1 MKKYIVLI
9 LVLALTLTSN
19 AQFQDQK
26 FVANMQAKFPDI
38 PKEYFRNAM
47 PVLKEGFYSRYNAY
61 GDGVKAGK
69 GSSKFVDNERFGK
82 VIEIETH
89 DVFTN
94 DWDVEIGGPSDYT
107 CLQYDV
113 VYISFW
119 IRCLKSVDESN
130 QGYTRVYFQ
139 ENGPPWRKPCDVNVV
154 AGSEW
159 VQYRIPFR
167 VKYRHFKEGTAAVA
181 FALGYRHQTVQ
192 IADVQ
197 VINFG
202 TQVSHKDLPGTKFTY
217 PTRNDKDAAWRKIA
231 ADNIEKYRKGD
242 MKVIVKDA
250 TGGLISDAEVKVDM
264 QKHEFGFGNIVNRP
278 QFGGG
283 SKNSEMYRKIVKEN
297 FNQVTFENAFKHDMW
312 VQYKNEGTTDRI
324 FQAIDSLESWN
335 IDLRGHAMVWPA
347 TRYTT
352 ICKPC
357 IELDPD
363 TAAVIKCLEKTINPS
378 IKERGEAAR
387 GHVVDWD
394 VMNEPYVNHKF
405 MDYMGNKAVI
415 DWFNQTRQYDP
426 NAKLFINETRFI
438 IDGGVNS
445 NVQDNLFEWATYLKE
460 NKVDIGG
467 LGFQGHF
474 NETGLTSPDKLQEI
488 FDRFAKLDLTLKI
501 TELDIQT
508 MDWELQADYMR
519 DFYTV
524 VFGHPSFE
532 GIISWGFWEK
542 SHWRPECAWWDKNW
556 NIKPVG
562 LVHQDLVFKQWW
574 TNEAGVT
581 GKDGTFKVRGFEGDY
596 KITVTKNGKET
607 IQEAHLSNDG
617 KTVEIIIQ

>member
-1 MKKYIVLI
+1 MRKYIVLI
-9 LVLALTLTSN
+9 FVFAATLASY
-19 AQFQDQK
+19 AQFQNQK
-26 FVANMQAKFPDI
+26 FVSDMQAKFPDI

-47 PVLKEGFYSRYNAY
+47 PVLKEGFYERYQAY
-61 GDGVKAGK
+61 GDGVRAGK
-69 GSSKFVDNERFGK
+69 GSSKFVDNDRFGK

-94 DWDVEIGGPSDYT
+94 DWDVEIGGPSDFT

-119 IRCLKSVDESN
+119 IRCLSSVDESN

-167 VKYRHFKEGTAAVA
+167 VKYRHYKAGTAAVA

-202 TQVSHKDLPGTKFTY
+202 TQISHKDLPGTRFTY
-217 PTRNDKDAAWRKIA
+217 PTREDKDAEWRKIA

-242 MKVIVKDA
+242 LKVVVKTIDGFEIKDA
-250 TGGLISDAEVKVDM
+250 DVKVEM

-312 VQYKNEGTTDRI
+312 LQYKNEGSTDRI
-324 FQAIDSLESWN
+324 FQSIDSLEAWN
-335 IDLRGHAMVWPA
+335 IDIRGHAMVWPA

-352 ICKPC
+352 DSKECFENPT
-357 IELDPD
+357 DS
-363 TAAVIKCLEKTINPS
+363 AGVVKCLEKKIDPI
-378 IKERGEAAR
+378 IKERAEAAL

-394 VMNEPYVNHKF
+394 VMNEPYVNHLF
-405 MDYMGNKAVI
+405 MDYMGKDAVAS
-415 DWFNQTRQYDP
+415 WFKQTRQYDP
-426 NAKLFINETRFI
+426 NADLYINETRFI
-438 IDGGVNS
+438 IDGGVNK
-445 NVQDNLFEWATYLKE
+445 NVQDNLYEWAKFLKD
-460 NKVDIGG
+460 KGVDING

-474 NETGLTSPDKLQEI
+474 NETGLTSPVKLQEI
-488 FDRFAKLDLTLKI
+488 FDRFSNLDLKLKI

-508 MDWELQADYMR
+508 FDEELQADYMR

-532 GIISWGFWEK
+532 AIISWGFWEK
-542 SHWRPECAWWDKNW
+542 SHWRPECAWWDSKW

-562 LVHQDLVFKQWW
+562 EVHRDLVYNQWW
-574 TNEAGVT
+574 TNET
-581 GKDGTFKVRGFEGDY
+581 GKTDAKGEYTVRGFNGDY
-596 KITVTKNGKET
+596 IISVSKGDLKGTQSV
-607 IQEAHLSNDG
+607 HLSRDG
-617 KTVEIIIQ
+617 KTVEVIVE